1 MTVMSSYIKEG
12 GIGFEGM
19 FQGVLSIVLGL
30 LLRMTLR
37 VIPTLRN
44 KGKKGFMGMIHYLT
58 GNEIFCNYNFLSD
71 MKAQLK

>member
-1 MTVMSSYIKEG
+1 MSSYIKEG

-19 FQGVLSIVLGL
+19 FLGVLTIVLGL

-44 KGKKGFMGMIHYLT
+44 KGEKRFYGYDPLFDWK
-58 GNEIFCNYNFLSD
+58 
-71 MKAQLK
+71 